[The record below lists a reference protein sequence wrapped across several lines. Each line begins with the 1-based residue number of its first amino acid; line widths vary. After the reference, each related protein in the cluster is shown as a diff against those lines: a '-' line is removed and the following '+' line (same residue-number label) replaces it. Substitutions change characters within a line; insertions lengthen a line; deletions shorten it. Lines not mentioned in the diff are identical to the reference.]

1 MSDDDVSNYNKIKN
15 DLDKLRLLVEQS
27 ELWIFK
33 KKEKEATDETS
44 HETKFVDERSK
55 NQLKLSTKNSPE
67 QNENLSG
74 DQYVLQELENGPEIE
89 ASAILKYKEL
99 YRILFN
105 MIKLCVNET
114 KSTDGTV
121 TKKPRKN
128 DQRLLRNMGVHN
140 IVLELTKISY
150 EKSEDM
156 RMRIIMKTAHEFLQ
170 NFCFANTHN
179 QSLLFEKLDL
189 THYPSNEWE
198 ATTATYIFKVF
209 TFS

>member
-1 MSDDDVSNYNKIKN
+1 VN
-15 DLDKLRLLVEQS
+15 
-27 ELWIFK
+27 
-33 KKEKEATDETS
+33 
-44 HETKFVDERSK
+44 ETKFVDDR
-55 NQLKLSTKNSPE
+55 TKNMNLTKSSVKNSSGKE
-67 QNENLSG
+67 KLSG

-89 ASAILKYKEL
+89 MSAILKYKEL

-114 KSTDGTV
+114 TSADGTV

-140 IVLELTKISY
+140 IVLELTKITY
-150 EKSEDM
+150 EKAEDK
-156 RMRIIMKTAHEFLQ
+156 RMRLIMKTAHEFLQ
-170 NFCFANTHN
+170 NFCYGNTHN
-179 QSLLFEKLDL
+179 QSLLYEKLDL

-209 TFS
+209 IEILKYSNS